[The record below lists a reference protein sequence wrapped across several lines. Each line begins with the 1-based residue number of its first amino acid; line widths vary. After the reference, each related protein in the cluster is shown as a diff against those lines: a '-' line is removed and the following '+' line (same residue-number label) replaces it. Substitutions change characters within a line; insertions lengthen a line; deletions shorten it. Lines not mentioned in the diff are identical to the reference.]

1 MGTNGADGTDG
12 TDMSPM
18 RPIGPMSRMKLRG
31 WVAVA
36 ATLLLLAVT
45 VRHFHW
51 LGGPYF
57 ELPETVQDH
66 VWPVPFASRDAIV
79 LARKAA
85 EILPRGT
92 TVTAFQPSTG
102 PDYDVTHF
110 LSAAG
115 VMPHHRVL
123 PPKLDDKTAERPRY
137 VLSVREELQHPAYR
151 LLASFPEGYIY
162 EGKQ

>member
-1 MGTNGADGTDG
+1 MTRHRARLT
-12 TDMSPM
+12 
-18 RPIGPMSRMKLRG
+18 
-31 WVAVA
+31 VAVV

-85 EILPRGT
+85 GLLPRGT

-102 PDYDVTHF
+102 PEYDVTHF

-123 PPKLDDKTAERPRY
+123 PPKLDGKTELPRY
-137 VLSVREELQHPAYR
+137 VLSVREELRHPAYK
-151 LLASFPEGYIY
+151 LLSSFPEGNIY
-162 EGKQ
+162 EVSR

>member
-1 MGTNGADGTDG
+1 V
-12 TDMSPM
+12 
-18 RPIGPMSRMKLRG
+18 RFSRENARLV
-31 WVAVA
+31 VAVA
-36 ATLLLLAVT
+36 ATILLLAVT

-66 VWPVPFASRDAIV
+66 VWPTPFASRDAIV
-79 LARKAA
+79 LSRRAA
-85 EILPRGT
+85 GILPRGA

-115 VMPHHRVL
+115 MMPHHRVV
-123 PPKLDDKTAERPRY
+123 PPVLDGKTQELPRY
-137 VLSVREELQHPAYR
+137 VLSVREELQHPAYK
-151 LLASFPEGYIY
+151 LLSSWPEGYIY
-162 EGKQ
+162 EVRR

>member
-1 MGTNGADGTDG
+1 M
-12 TDMSPM
+12 
-18 RPIGPMSRMKLRG
+18 ISRENTRL
-31 WVAVA
+31 AVA
-36 ATLLLLAVT
+36 IAATILLLAAT

-66 VWPVPFASRDAIV
+66 VWPVPFASRDAI
-79 LARKAA
+79 LLSRRAA
-85 EILPRGT
+85 ELLPRGT

-115 VMPHHRVL
+115 MMPHHRVV
-123 PPKLDDKTAERPRY
+123 PPKLEDKSVELPRY
-137 VLSVREELQHPAYR
+137 VLCVREELQHPAY
-151 LLASFPEGYIY
+151 
-162 EGKQ
+162 